1 MKQDDSQIIDYLIRD
16 NEQSNLNKP
25 LSYSYIAN
33 PDQTIRWVYPSK
45 LKVPTILNFYNSS
58 SFRAKIFT
66 IAIKI
71 LFALKL
77 SNLIRSDEVFLSVH
91 EGSLLQRI
99 LDKYP
104 GYNHSI
110 FTGTVGKN
118 RKIIVELNNGY
129 KSLVFAKVAIS
140 NTSEDLIQNE
150 FHVLSKLKRE
160 NLTSI
165 YVPTVLAYSEK
176 ELLEISN
183 IKPKRC
189 KQPSKLIDVQIVALT
204 QINSI
209 NHKHVQWKDMQAKF
223 EIESLIENL
232 KVKVIVDNG
241 LDGQRIDSYIEK
253 LSLLRKT
260 INNEESLSCGLAHGD
275 FTPWNMYINHE
286 KLYIYDWE
294 LSKEAMPVL
303 FDLFHY
309 IFQSEVM
316 INRSDYMHVKN
327 EIERVLGLISTKQ
340 LIKQLDVDINVN
352 FIFYLIY
359 ISSYYI
365 DIYSEQKE
373 LHTQAFWLFEVW
385 DDAVSDALDS
395 PNGIF

>member
-1 MKQDDSQIIDYLIRD
+1 MKQDDSQIIDYLIRG

-33 PDQTIRWVYPSK
+33 PDQTIRWIYPSK
-45 LKVPTILNFYNSS
+45 LKAPTFLNFYNSS
-58 SFRAKIFT
+58 SLRAKIFT
-66 IAIKI
+66 VTIKI

-77 SNLIRSDEVFLSVH
+77 SNLIKSNKVYLPIH

-104 GYNHSI
+104 DYNHSI

-140 NTSEDLIQNE
+140 NTSKDLIQNE
-150 FHVLSKLKRE
+150 FHVLSKLKHE

-165 YVPTVLAYSEK
+165 YVPEVLAYNEK
-176 ELLEISN
+176 DLLEISN
-183 IKPKRC
+183 IKPKRYN
-189 KQPSKLIDVQIVALT
+189 QPSKLIDVQIAALT
-204 QINSI
+204 QVNGI
-209 NHKHVQWKDMQAKF
+209 NHKHIKWKNMREKH
-223 EIESLIENL
+223 EIEDLIGNL

-241 LDGQRIDSYIEK
+241 LDRQRIDSYLEK
-253 LSLLRKT
+253 ISLLHKI
-260 INNEESLSCGLAHGD
+260 INNETSLSCGLAHGD
-275 FTPWNMYINHE
+275 FTPWNMYVNHE

-294 LSKEAMPVL
+294 LSKENMPVL

-316 INRSDYMHVKN
+316 INRSGYAHVKD
-327 EIERVLGLISTKQ
+327 EIGRVLSLISTKKM
-340 LIKQLDVDINVN
+340 IEKFNVDINRV
-352 FIFYLIY
+352 FTFYLIY